1 MKKKLFL
8 ACVSFAA
15 IALTACTSIV
25 TSDGANG
32 VPQPASNHPGYDA
45 TFSLKNTRVDG
56 ESQINVLL
64 GLFAWG
70 TEGYAD
76 NSQLSTFSFLP
87 SSENFA
93 KSAAVYNT
101 CQENKADVL
110 VGTRYILT
118 ITNYFVFKKINCKVA
133 GFPATMTGV
142 KEKKAYVLPN
152 GSVSWLSQEPTVVK

>member
-1 MKKKLFL
+1 MKKMFL

-32 VPQPASNHPGYDA
+32 VPQPASDHPGYDA
-45 TFSLKNTRVDG
+45 VFSLKNDRVEG
-56 ESQINVLL
+56 ESQINVLF
-64 GLFAWG
+64 GLFSWG
-70 TEGYAD
+70 ADGYAD

-101 CQENKADVL
+101 CQANKADVL
-110 VGTRYILT
+110 VGTRYVLT
-118 ITNYFVFKKINCKVA
+118 ITDYFVFKKINCKVA
-133 GFPATMTGV
+133 GFPATMTGAT
-142 KEKKAYVLPN
+142 EKKPYVLPD
-152 GSVSWLSQEPTVVK
+152 GSMSWLSQAPTVVK